1 MKKILFAILCFCI
14 FSCSDKDGNTTNS
27 FVDGLV
33 KVMTTDTN
41 KLNEDMG
48 LLTGDFSLTD
58 LAMKEVQELYKNP
71 LEYKKVLANIQELR
85 SNVKEQLVTYDAV
98 TERINKLETTYNSIY
113 QIIGGDNI
121 VSQGYKENFNATK
134 AKYDELTAK
143 VDNIKTTMLIIDG
156 IEKAIKAIG
165 SLF

>member
-71 LEYKKVLANIQELR
+71 LEYKKVLANIQKLR

-121 VSQGYKENFNATK
+121 VSQGYKDNFNATK
-134 AKYDELTAK
+134 AKYDELTGK
-143 VDNIKTTMLIIDG
+143 VESIKTTMKIIDG
-156 IEKAIKAIG
+156 IEVAVKALLSI
-165 SLF
+165 F

>member
-85 SNVKEQLVTYDAV
+85 SNVKKQLVTYDAV

-121 VSQGYKENFNATK
+121 VSQGYKDNFNATK

>member
-121 VSQGYKENFNATK
+121 VSQGYKDNFNATK